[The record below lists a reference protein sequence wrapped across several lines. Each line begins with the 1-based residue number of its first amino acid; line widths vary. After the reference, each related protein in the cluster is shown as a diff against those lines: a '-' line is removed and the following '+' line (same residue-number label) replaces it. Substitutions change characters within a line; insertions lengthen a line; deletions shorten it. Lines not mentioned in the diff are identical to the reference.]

1 MKQKQQSKSEKSRN
15 KMKTKNQKNPQKAE
29 ANERVPSLS
38 AYGKLIHTLM
48 QSDTSTHMH
57 TE

>member
-15 KMKTKNQKNPQKAE
+15 KIKTKTIKKPQKAE

-38 AYGKLIHTLM
+38 AYGKLIHTYA
-48 QSDTSTHMH
+48 
-57 TE
+57 E